1 MKKLV
6 VLTGAGMS
14 AESGLAVFRGS
25 YGMWDKYKIEDVAT
39 LDGWYQNPRQV
50 LDFYNQRRREL
61 LNVEPN
67 AGHKGLKELEK
78 YFDVRIITQNVDNL
92 HERAGSSNIIHLH
105 GELMSAR
112 SEKDEDIRVKLTS
125 EDCDIHIGDKA
136 PDGAQLRPDIVWF
149 GERVP
154 MMRYAGEWASEADIF
169 VVIGTSLN
177 VYPAAGLLA
186 FIKSGIPVYLID
198 PNRRKKADYNFK
210 SALINCLVFCIGY
223 MALVF
228 ILGFFVFGVRADMGS
243 TWIKPVV
250 IPLVFML
257 DAPIA
262 VLIYTKLYSSRKYHI
277 N

>member
-92 HERAGSSNIIHLH
+92 HERAGSRNIIHLH

-186 FIKSGIPVYLID
+186 FIKPGIPVYLID
-198 PNRRKKADYNFK
+198 PNEVTDPYGNVTHYIRKGAGEGVKE
-210 SALINCLVFCIGY
+210 LITLLTGN
-223 MALVF
+223 
-228 ILGFFVFGVRADMGS
+228 
-243 TWIKPVV
+243 K
-250 IPLVFML
+250 
-257 DAPIA
+257 
-262 VLIYTKLYSSRKYHI
+262 
-277 N
+277 

>member
-25 YGMWDKYKIEDVAT
+25 YGLWDKYKIEDVAT

-198 PNRRKKADYNFK
+198 PNEVTDPYGNVTHYIRKGAGEGVKE
-210 SALINCLVFCIGY
+210 LITLLTGN
-223 MALVF
+223 
-228 ILGFFVFGVRADMGS
+228 
-243 TWIKPVV
+243 K
-250 IPLVFML
+250 
-257 DAPIA
+257 
-262 VLIYTKLYSSRKYHI
+262 
-277 N
+277 

>member
-50 LDFYNQRRREL
+50 LEFYNQRRREL

-198 PNRRKKADYNFK
+198 PNEVTDPYGNVTHYIRKGAGEGVKE
-210 SALINCLVFCIGY
+210 LITLLTGN
-223 MALVF
+223 
-228 ILGFFVFGVRADMGS
+228 
-243 TWIKPVV
+243 K
-250 IPLVFML
+250 
-257 DAPIA
+257 
-262 VLIYTKLYSSRKYHI
+262 
-277 N
+277 

>member
-112 SEKDEDIRVKLTS
+112 SEKDEDISVKLTS

-198 PNRRKKADYNFK
+198 PNEVTDPYGNVTHYIRKGAGEGVKE
-210 SALINCLVFCIGY
+210 LITLLTGN
-223 MALVF
+223 
-228 ILGFFVFGVRADMGS
+228 
-243 TWIKPVV
+243 K
-250 IPLVFML
+250 
-257 DAPIA
+257 
-262 VLIYTKLYSSRKYHI
+262 
-277 N
+277 

>member
-25 YGMWDKYKIEDVAT
+25 NGMWDKYRVEDVASIE
-39 LDGWYQNPRQV
+39 GWENNPELV

-67 AGHKGLKELEK
+67 EGHKRLVELEQ
-78 YFDVRIITQNVDNL
+78 YYDVCIITQNVDNL

-105 GELMSAR
+105 GELMRAR
-112 SEKDEDIRVKLTS
+112 SEKDEYLKVDLPS
-125 EDCDIHIGDKA
+125 EDCDIHIGDTA

-154 MMRYAGEWASEADIF
+154 KMVEAGPKTREADIF

-177 VYPAAGLLA
+177 VYPAAGLISFLRPEVP
-186 FIKSGIPVYLID
+186 IYIID
-198 PNRRKKADYNFK
+198 PNEVIVPFGKNVVRHICKGASQGVKE
-210 SALINCLVFCIGY
+210 LITLLTPKNG
-223 MALVF
+223 
-228 ILGFFVFGVRADMGS
+228 
-243 TWIKPVV
+243 KNE
-250 IPLVFML
+250 
-257 DAPIA
+257 
-262 VLIYTKLYSSRKYHI
+262 TKG
-277 N
+277 

>member
-1 MKKLV
+1 MKKMV

-92 HERAGSSNIIHLH
+92 HERAGSRNIIHLH

-198 PNRRKKADYNFK
+198 PNEVTDPYGNVTHYIRKGAGEGVKE
-210 SALINCLVFCIGY
+210 LITLLTGN
-223 MALVF
+223 
-228 ILGFFVFGVRADMGS
+228 
-243 TWIKPVV
+243 K
-250 IPLVFML
+250 
-257 DAPIA
+257 
-262 VLIYTKLYSSRKYHI
+262 
-277 N
+277 

>member
-136 PDGAQLRPDIVWF
+136 PDGAQLRPDIVGF

-198 PNRRKKADYNFK
+198 PNEVTDPYGNVTHYIRKGAGEGVKE
-210 SALINCLVFCIGY
+210 LITLLTGN
-223 MALVF
+223 
-228 ILGFFVFGVRADMGS
+228 
-243 TWIKPVV
+243 K
-250 IPLVFML
+250 
-257 DAPIA
+257 
-262 VLIYTKLYSSRKYHI
+262 
-277 N
+277 

>member
-50 LDFYNQRRREL
+50 LDFYNKRRREL

-198 PNRRKKADYNFK
+198 PNEVTDPYGNVTHYIRKGAGEGVKE
-210 SALINCLVFCIGY
+210 LITLLTGN
-223 MALVF
+223 
-228 ILGFFVFGVRADMGS
+228 
-243 TWIKPVV
+243 K
-250 IPLVFML
+250 
-257 DAPIA
+257 
-262 VLIYTKLYSSRKYHI
+262 
-277 N
+277 

>member
-198 PNRRKKADYNFK
+198 PNEVTDPYGNVTHYIRKGAGEGVKE
-210 SALINCLVFCIGY
+210 LITLLTGN
-223 MALVF
+223 
-228 ILGFFVFGVRADMGS
+228 
-243 TWIKPVV
+243 K
-250 IPLVFML
+250 
-257 DAPIA
+257 
-262 VLIYTKLYSSRKYHI
+262 
-277 N
+277 

>member
-149 GERVP
+149 GEMVP

-198 PNRRKKADYNFK
+198 PNEVTDPYGNVTHYIRKGAGEGVKE
-210 SALINCLVFCIGY
+210 LITLLTGN
-223 MALVF
+223 
-228 ILGFFVFGVRADMGS
+228 
-243 TWIKPVV
+243 K
-250 IPLVFML
+250 
-257 DAPIA
+257 
-262 VLIYTKLYSSRKYHI
+262 
-277 N
+277 